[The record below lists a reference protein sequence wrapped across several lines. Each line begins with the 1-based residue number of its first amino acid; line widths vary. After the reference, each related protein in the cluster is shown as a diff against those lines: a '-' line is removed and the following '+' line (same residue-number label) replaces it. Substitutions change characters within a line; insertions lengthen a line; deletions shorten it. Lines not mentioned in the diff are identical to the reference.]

1 MMKISWITPS
11 NFVDVDLPILAELTK
26 EVEVYWQ
33 VISWGK
39 IEGDV
44 VSYIDQGIGSHNKL
58 KIDYV
63 EIPYRF
69 YDLRVIGAYK
79 RIFKN
84 AKSFNPDLFYT
95 SFQAAP
101 YGPLVYRLF
110 LPLGRTIAA
119 CHNVSTP
126 KGANQETYARVFTDL
141 HLRTFHNIQVFSET
155 QRDILLSNYPQKNVL
170 FAPLAIKDYGEPTT
184 PPRKF
189 DDKNVVFLFF
199 GMILSYKRVDL
210 LIDAAQSLYEIG
222 YKNFK
227 VKIAGNCKNWE
238 VYEPMIKYP
247 EIFEN
252 RIERIPNEEVADL
265 FAAGDYFVMPYQ
277 DIAQSGAITVAY
289 RYNLPIIVSD
299 LPQFKPF
306 VEEGFSGLFFKKGS
320 VQDLEEKMK
329 YVLEEGSS
337 LNVRLRKGLS
347 EFVEKRY
354 STPAIATQYMHYFK
368 QLLSKNSNK

>member
-39 IEGDV
+39 IESDV
-44 VSYIDQGIGSHNKL
+44 VSYIEHGIGSHNKL

-69 YDLRVIGAYK
+69 YDLRVIGVYK
-79 RIFKN
+79 RILKN
-84 AKSFNPDLFYT
+84 AKAFKPDLYYT

-110 LPLGRTIAA
+110 LPLNKTIAA

-141 HLRTFHNIQVFSET
+141 HLRTFNNIQVFSET
-155 QRDILLSNYPQKNVL
+155 QRDILFSKYPKKNVL
-170 FAPLAIKDYGEPTT
+170 LAPLAIKDYGEPTI
-184 PPRKF
+184 PRKEF
-189 DDKNVVFLFF
+189 DEKEVVFLFF

-210 LIDAAQSLYEIG
+210 LIEAAQSLYEKG

-247 EIFEN
+247 EIFEK

-265 FAAGDYFVMPYQ
+265 FASGDYFVMPYQ

-320 VQDLEEKMK
+320 VQDLEQKMK
-329 YVLEEGSS
+329 YVIDEGCS
-337 LNVRLRKGLS
+337 LNARLKKGLS
-347 EFVEKRY
+347 EFVEERY
-354 STPAIATQYMHYFK
+354 STPAIASQYLQYFK
-368 QLLSKNSNK
+368 QLLSNKTK